1 MDSMHRSELTQNADA
16 SLLASRSSPYS
27 DLVRSRCV
35 VADEWWTTGHAAP
48 PRWRACALPP
58 ALSPCPA
65 AESVCKMNALG
76 DGLVALLLDLL
87 VGPDL
92 LALFA
97 QLGDALLDLLELRL
111 GALLLG
117 LLLLDLVAE
126 GVELVLLGEGGGLG
140 GLLLGLL
147 ARLLGG
153 VHPLGAR
160 DGALAVDDRPDLRA
174 ERRVELALGRDDDDA
189 AGKVL
194 DGGREGAERVAVEE
208 VGRLVEDEHVRLHPH
223 GGGEDDLDLLAARE
237 RRDLRVGAK
246 LRLEVERVEV
256 LLDVERGE
264 LLGGDARLLE
274 GDALVD
280 LHHQLVERG
289 AAVVVGPLLVRGVGP
304 LDTQQRVVEHPRA
317 RDLLLRAHVEALV
330 RLAALALA
338 AAA

>member
-92 LALFA
+92 LALLA
-97 QLGDALLDLLELRL
+97 KLGDALLDLLQLRL

-126 GVELVLLGEGGGLG
+126 SVELVLLAERGGLG

-153 VHPLGAR
+153 VHPLGAG
-160 DGALAVDDRPDLRA
+160 DGAAAVDHGPDLGA
-174 ERRVELALGRDDDDA
+174 EGRVELALVANDDDA
-189 AGKVL
+189 ARVVL
-194 DGGREGAERVAVEE
+194 DRGG
-208 VGRLVEDEHVRLHPH
+208 
-223 GGGEDDLDLLAARE
+223 
-237 RRDLRVGAK
+237 
-246 LRLEVERVEV
+246 
-256 LLDVERGE
+256 
-264 LLGGDARLLE
+264 
-274 GDALVD
+274 
-280 LHHQLVERG
+280 
-289 AAVVVGPLLVRGVGP
+289 
-304 LDTQQRVVEHPRA
+304 
-317 RDLLLRAHVEALV
+317 
-330 RLAALALA
+330 
-338 AAA
+338 

>member
-97 QLGDALLDLLELRL
+97 QVGDALLDLLELRL
-111 GALLLG
+111 GDLLLG
-117 LLLLDLVAE
+117 GLLLDLVAE
-126 GVELVLLGEGGGLG
+126 GVELVLLGERRRLG
-140 GLLLGLL
+140 RLLLGLL

-153 VHPLGAR
+153 VHPLGAGDR
-160 DGALAVDDRPDLRA
+160 AAAVDDRPDLRA
-174 ERRVELALGRDDDDA
+174 EGRVELALVRDDDDA
-189 AGKVL
+189 ARVVL
-194 DGGREGAERVAVEE
+194 DGGGERAERVAVEE
-208 VGRLVEDEHVRLHPH
+208 VGRLVEDGHVRLHPH
-223 GGGEDDLDLLAARE
+223 ARGEHDLDLLATRE
-237 RRDLRVGAK
+237 GGDLGVGAE
-246 LRLEVERVEV
+246 LRLEAEAVEV
-256 LLDVERGE
+256 LLDVELGE
-264 LLGGDARLLE
+264 LLGGDARGLE

-280 LHHQLVERG
+280 LHHQL
-289 AAVVVGPLLVRGVGP
+289 L
-304 LDTQQRVVEHPRA
+304 QRVIGHPRV
-317 RDLLLRAHVEALV
+317 LLDRV
-330 RLAALALA
+330 LAADELGLVLVALLA
-338 AAA
+338 